1 MMLNVIRK
9 TTNNTFKKNG
19 VRRSAAARTRLA
31 KALTEKFAEK
41 RAGFLP
47 VFPVDAIFY
56 FWSLHFALYEP
67 GLFQLF
73 QVLRYR
79 SFGNG
84 QFFVYVAEVATR
96 LLGQKA
102 HDGNPG
108 GVSQSFGKAG
118 QLFLTACECSILFH
132 FRLFVVC
139 KITNSK
145 CAFQIILLFF

>member
-1 MMLNVIRK
+1 MLSKRGGWRCAV
-9 TTNNTFKKNG
+9 
-19 VRRSAAARTRLA
+19 ARTRLA
-31 KALTEKFAEK
+31 EAMTEKFAEQ
-41 RAGFLP
+41 RAGVRP
-47 VFPVDAIFY
+47 VFPVDAIVY
-56 FWSLHFALYEP
+56 FGGLHFSLYEP

-84 QFFVYVAEVATR
+84 QFFVYVAEVAAR

-118 QLFLTACECSILFH
+118 QLLLTACECSIFFH
-132 FRLFVVC
+132 
-139 KITNSK
+139 I
-145 CAFQIILLFF
+145 